1 MQHLK
6 LFLGKFKDFIPP
18 ELVVKRLVQEVV
30 EQKTRIKLKSEE
42 IELSGSTIYFKT
54 KSAAKSEIF
63 INQEAII
70 SELEAKL
77 AGLYRQPKKL
87 I

>member
-6 LFLGKFKDFIPP
+6 LFLGKFKDFFPP
-18 ELVVKRLVQEVV
+18 VLVVKKLIQEVV
-30 EQKTRIKLKSEE
+30 EQKTKIKLKSEE

-54 KSAAKSEIF
+54 KPAAKSEIF
-63 INQEAII
+63 INQEAIM
-70 SELEAKL
+70 SELKSKL
-77 AGLYRQPKKL
+77 TGLYRQPKKL